1 MIRIGIDRDGSA
13 LCLAIRAPGGMAT
26 LQTTV
31 AQAAALAASLTA
43 AVTPDGSEDLELSV
57 RGQLTIT
64 IEGGPTP

>member
-13 LCLAIRAPGGMAT
+13 LCLALRGDGASTT

-43 AVTPDGSEDLELSV
+43 AVTPDGAEDLELSV
-57 RGQLTIT
+57 RGHLTIA
-64 IEGGPTP
+64 IEGGPT